1 MLHDPFKNT
10 ANSLTS
16 PASRCF
22 MITPD
27 DVQELLEAPKAI
39 YIGTGGDLVLRP
51 LDDDNDIVLRNTISG
66 SILDIRI
73 RAVRATGT
81 TAQDIV
87 GLV

>member
-1 MLHDPFKNT
+1 
-10 ANSLTS
+10 
-16 PASRCF
+16 
-22 MITPD
+22 MIVPD
-27 DVQELLEAPKAI
+27 DVQDLLEAPKAI

-51 LDDDNDIVLRNTISG
+51 LDNDDDIVLRNTISG
-66 SILDIRI
+66 SILDLRV